1 MVKESGKNCQGVA
14 ESKIR
19 KMTRVGSWKALP
31 WNKEPWCHSV
41 GKEPLKNFK
50 QDSISFRE
58 KQTSVQKY
66 NCGNRSINAL
76 EMGKELK

>member
-1 MVKESGKNCQGVA
+1 MEGLACHARKILLDLVA
-14 ESKIR
+14 TE
-19 KMTRVGSWKALP
+19 
-31 WNKEPWCHSV
+31 E
-41 GKEPLKNFK
+41 FK

-66 NCGNRSINAL
+66 NCGNRSVNGL

>member
-19 KMTRVGSWKALP
+19 KMTRVGSWKVLP

-41 GKEPLKNFK
+41 RKEPLKNFK
-50 QDSISFRE
+50 QGCDKVRFTTERTYSGGSE
-58 KQTSVQKY
+58 
-66 NCGNRSINAL
+66 GNGQWWVL
-76 EMGKELK
+76 P